1 MLMAI
6 PGGNGFPKILC
17 KMRVRGQSPL
27 FEVHPFL
34 PGEPQASVPLR
45 KVMIRAVRTLSC
57 QPLPQPKCACFDT
70 SCAESRTLLHFMETY
85 FRGSSWLYLLENR
98 GEHGLQAHTL
108 PASLNI
114 LRTCYWNGTFCFI
127 VLYSF
132 SIVPFFLALINLLSM
147 WETWQQKMKLKRIF
161 SDTDFQYLTAW
172 EMWKTAGIDP
182 NYGRKHQTR
191 AENYLTNWRLGG
203 VRWKVW

>member
-1 MLMAI
+1 MLPNYVSSFQMTGVLSSQTLRNHTEWQSGWKNFRLLSKQELNLYFSFQVPYCIHSLEYSNYSRTTNFHFKNKLCNKSYFILFKIVSLCIYHQQFLVALKLCGNKVGVSLAFPALHMLMAI

-85 FRGSSWLYLLENR
+85 FRGSS
-98 GEHGLQAHTL
+98 
-108 PASLNI
+108 
-114 LRTCYWNGTFCFI
+114 
-127 VLYSF
+127 
-132 SIVPFFLALINLLSM
+132 
-147 WETWQQKMKLKRIF
+147 
-161 SDTDFQYLTAW
+161 
-172 EMWKTAGIDP
+172 
-182 NYGRKHQTR
+182 
-191 AENYLTNWRLGG
+191 
-203 VRWKVW
+203 